1 MSIGLIARVK
11 IVAGKEQEFETAF
24 AWQAEQVRAH
34 EPGNQL
40 YKLFRARDQQG
51 AYVVMEIY
59 DDAAAIDAHRNSE
72 HMRANRPKTAP
83 LIAEPTVI
91 ELYDAV

>member
-11 IVAGKEQEFETAF
+11 IIAGKEGEFESAF
-24 AWQAEQVRAH
+24 AWQAEQVRAN
-34 EPGNQL
+34 EPGNKL
-40 YKLFRARDQQG
+40 YKLFRSREQAG
-51 AYVVMEIY
+51 SYVVMEIY
-59 DDAAAIDAHRNSE
+59 DDEAAIDAHRNSE
-72 HMRANRPKTAP
+72 HMKANRPKTAP